1 MAQLSVGYCCVTGN
15 VRENNEDR
23 YYVDQRNRFFLVAD
37 GMGGQSAG
45 EKASQL
51 AVTIVPQ
58 RLEEQYDKAV
68 NDDKKLMALIDA
80 AVSEANQ
87 EIIAL
92 GEVDPAMNKMG
103 TTLVFLLVAG
113 DRMFVGG
120 VGDSRVYRLHNDQFT
135 QETTDHSL
143 TQALLDAGTI
153 TPEEAEN
160 HKYRNMLYRFLG
172 CKEGGTGTNPERFDL
187 VAGDRYMLCSD
198 GVCDGLNDDG
208 ILKQLKEH
216 AHPQEAAEKIVRA
229 ALDGGSKDNVTCI
242 VINVE

>member
-1 MAQLSVGYCCVTGN
+1 MAQLNVGYCCVTGN

-23 YYVDQRNRFFLVAD
+23 YYVDSRHRFFIVAD

-45 EKASQL
+45 ERASQL

-58 RLEEQYDKAV
+58 RLEDKFDSV
-68 NDDKKLMALIDA
+68 VEDDKKLIDLIDS

-92 GEVDPAMNKMG
+92 GEVDPALNKMG
-103 TTLVFLLVAG
+103 TTIVYLVDAG
-113 DRMFVGG
+113 DHAFVGG
-120 VGDSRVYRLHNDQFT
+120 VGDSRVYRLHKGKFT

-153 TPEEAEN
+153 TAEEAEN

-172 CKEGGTGTNPERFDL
+172 CKEGGTGTNPERFEL
-187 VAGDRYMLCSD
+187 ISGDRYVLCSD
-198 GVCDGLNDDG
+198 GVCDGLNDEG
-208 ILKQLKEH
+208 ILKLLQDIE
-216 AHPQEAAEKIVRA
+216 HPQEAAEKIVRA

-242 VINVE
+242 VVNVE